1 MNQKLKKW
9 KRNSEN
15 PKRKCENLKSEMKRR
30 KTEMK
35 MKKRSCFLFSME
47 EDVVNLK
54 KSVSLHTRVK
64 ERCDVN
70 GVGCQGRVAVLPFIL
85 F

>member
-1 MNQKLKKW
+1 
-9 KRNSEN
+9 
-15 PKRKCENLKSEMKRR
+15 MKRR

-64 ERCDVN
+64 ERCDIN
-70 GVGCQGRVAVLPFIL
+70 GVGLSKPGKAKNMVAETLRIPGRPKGAK
-85 F
+85 